1 VLTDKD
7 RDEVMP
13 PRYDGGLVWHYA
25 NAQALKGIL
34 ETHAIW
40 ASGVQSLNDDQEIL
54 FGIDLIRAA
63 VRDASKEVQRW
74 IGEIPDELAA
84 QVLADSFV
92 VSASID
98 GDSAHLRESYGAYVL
113 GFDGATELTKQ
124 PATSNLAATTAW
136 QDPRFATG
144 WRKGIYGIPGGLV
157 HANNVVAALE
167 KLARENVAADT
178 EEVTEAAYELIV
190 RGAAYLKSE
199 SWRGEQEV
207 RLFGRASLS
216 ETPVSM
222 RVRGDEFVRFIHVTS
237 SPDDFGPRL
246 LPLREVRLPRGR
258 VRFYS
263 ASPQGVREMLDSAG
277 YQAVQ
282 VLA

>member
-1 VLTDKD
+1 MLTDKD

-13 PRYDGGLVWHYA
+13 PRHDGGLVWHYA
-25 NAQALKGIL
+25 NAEALKGIL
-34 ETHAIW
+34 EAHAIW
-40 ASGVQSLNDDQEIL
+40 ASCVQSLNDDQEIL
-54 FGIDLIRAA
+54 FGIDLIRGS
-63 VRDASKEVQRW
+63 VRDASKDAQRW
-74 IGEIPDELAA
+74 VGGMSEELAA

-98 GDSAHLRESYGAYVL
+98 GDSEHLRDSYGAYVL
-113 GFDGATELTKQ
+113 GFDAATELTKQ

-136 QDPRFATG
+136 QDPRFASG
-144 WRKGIYGIPGGLV
+144 WRRVIYGIPDGLV
-157 HANNVVAALE
+157 HASKVVAALE
-167 KLARENVAADT
+167 ELARDNTCANAEAIAK
-178 EEVTEAAYELIV
+178 AAYELIV

-199 SWRGEQEV
+199 PWRVEQEV

-222 RVRGDEFVRFIHVTS
+222 RVRGDEFVRFLQVTS
-237 SPDDFGPRL
+237 STTGSGP
-246 LPLREVRLPRGR
+246 LPLRKVRPPRVP
-258 VRFYS
+258 VRSYS
-263 ASPQGVREMLDSAG
+263 ASAKGVREMLDSAG